1 MEEDQ
6 QRNLEASVCHS
17 SSLVELFE
25 KTVAEEDG
33 KGKEDEVEIDN
44 DEWLNTE

>member
-1 MEEDQ
+1 MI
-6 QRNLEASVCHS
+6 
-17 SSLVELFE
+17 ELLE

-33 KGKEDEVEIDN
+33 KEKEDGVEIDN